1 MRVLV
6 LSSVFPNPRQPT
18 LGVFVRERMKRV
30 AKRCEVVV
38 VAPRPWF
45 PFDRVVR
52 PQWCDIPAAEEQ
64 DGLRVYH
71 PRVLSVPGT
80 LKFLDGVL
88 YAASLLR
95 FLSELRTRFPFD
107 LIDAHF
113 AYPDGLAGVLLG
125 RAFRCPVV
133 ITLRGSIV
141 RLSTYPLHR
150 PQLRFAL
157 GRAARVIAVSQSLK
171 GVAVGLGIA
180 PEKVRVI
187 ANGVDTTRFYPR
199 DREEARRHL
208 GLPTDRTILLS
219 VGGLNEGKGHHRVAG
234 LLPNLLRHH
243 PDLLFV
249 IVGGERPSD
258 TVRPLLNRL
267 VEQQGL
273 ARHVLVAG
281 ERPHEEI
288 PFWLASADL
297 LCLAT
302 RSEGWANVLLE
313 ASACGRPG
321 VTTRVGGNAEVLP
334 DDRFGLLVAPD
345 DDRAL
350 EEALLSALRRKW
362 DAAAMVAH
370 ARAHSW
376 DQAAGAVLEEFRRLV
391 NEPAPTP
398 AVESSRRTVKNVGP

>member
-1 MRVLV
+1 
-6 LSSVFPNPRQPT
+6 
-18 LGVFVRERMKRV
+18 MKRV
-30 AKRCEVVV
+30 AQGCEVVV

-45 PFDRVVR
+45 PFDRAVR
-52 PQWCDIPAAEEQ
+52 PQWRDIPAFEEQ

-88 YAASLLR
+88 YAMSLLR
-95 FLSELRTRFPFD
+95 FLSRLRRDFRFD
-107 LIDAHF
+107 LIDVHF
-113 AYPDGLAGVLLG
+113 AYPDGLAGVILG
-125 RAFRCPVV
+125 RAFRCPVMV
-133 ITLRGSIV
+133 TLRGSIV

-157 GRAARVIAVSQSLK
+157 GGAARVIAVSQSLK
-171 GVAVGLGIA
+171 EVAVGLGI
-180 PEKVRVI
+180 PSEKVRVV

-199 DREEARRHL
+199 DRDEARRHL

-219 VGGLNEGKGHHRVAG
+219 VGGLNEGKGHHRVVEV
-234 LLPNLLRHH
+234 LPNLLREH

-249 IVGGERPSD
+249 IVGGERPAD

-267 VEQQGL
+267 VQREGL
-273 ARHVLVAG
+273 ARHVLLAG

-313 ASACGRPG
+313 ASACGRPA

-334 DDRFGLLVAPD
+334 DDRFGLLVPPN

-350 EEALLSALRRKW
+350 EEALRVALRRKW
-362 DAAAMVAH
+362 DGAAMVAH

-376 DQAAGAVLEEFRRLV
+376 DQAASAVLEEFRRLV
-391 NEPAPTP
+391 NEPEPIP
-398 AVESSRRTVKNVGP
+398 AVEAPPRTVKNVGR

>member
-1 MRVLV
+1 MRVLA

-18 LGVFVRERMKRV
+18 LGVFVRERLKRV
-30 AKRCEVVV
+30 AEACEVMV

-45 PFDRVVR
+45 PLDRAVR
-52 PQWCDIPAAEEQ
+52 PQWCGIPPAEEQ
-64 DGLRVYH
+64 GGLPVYH
-71 PRVLSVPGT
+71 PPVLSVPGT
-80 LKFLDGVL
+80 LKCLDGVL
-88 YAASLLR
+88 YAASLLS
-95 FLSELRTRFPFD
+95 FLSRLRARFPFD
-107 LIDAHF
+107 LIDTHF

-125 RAFRCPVV
+125 RALRCPVV

-157 GRAARVIAVSQSLK
+157 RRAARVIAVSQSLK
-171 GVAVGLGIA
+171 EAAVGLGIG
-180 PEKVRVI
+180 PEKIRVV
-187 ANGVDTTRFYPR
+187 ANGVDTTRFFPR
-199 DREEARRHL
+199 DREAARRHL

-219 VGGLNEGKGHHRVAG
+219 VGGLNEGKGHHRVVG
-234 LLPNLLRHH
+234 LLPNLLRQH

-249 IVGGERPSD
+249 VVGGERPSD

-267 VEQQGL
+267 VERGGL
-273 ARHVLVAG
+273 ARHVHLAG

-288 PFWLASADL
+288 SLWLASADL

-313 ASACGRPG
+313 ACACARPV

-334 DDRFGLLVAPD
+334 NDRLGLLVPPGD
-345 DDRAL
+345 DCAL
-350 EEALLSALRRKW
+350 EEAILRALRQNW

-376 DQAAGAVLEEFRRLV
+376 DQAAAAVLEEFRRLV
-391 NEPAPTP
+391 DESVSAGESPRPTVQR
-398 AVESSRRTVKNVGP
+398 AG